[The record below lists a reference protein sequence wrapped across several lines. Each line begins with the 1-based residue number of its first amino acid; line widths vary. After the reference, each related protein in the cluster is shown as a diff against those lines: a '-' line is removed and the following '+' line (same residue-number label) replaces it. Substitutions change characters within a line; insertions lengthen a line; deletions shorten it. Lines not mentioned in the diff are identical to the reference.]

1 MPKTRFTFKTL
12 SSSST
17 IEVPSSDPNPGFKAT
32 DNASVP
38 AVRVFK
44 RKKRVKKTVDVVQ
57 EIPKAENK
65 GLKVRPLFFFPFF
78 SMENQ
83 NTIFLGFILI
93 RVAYLTE
100 EFAYKKVDGPLSDNN
115 GFAGKSKSTSDEIN
129 VGTGIASPVGI
140 VDAFA
145 VDVFDVIQAMHLL
158 TGKVLEGIRKI
169 RSAEDAPVD
178 TMGCEKAGSVLPP
191 KVQSCL
197 T

>member
-65 GLKVRPLFFFPFF
+65 GLKSNSWPYNHLNFFC
-78 SMENQ
+78 S
-83 NTIFLGFILI
+83 

-140 VDAFA
+140 
-145 VDVFDVIQAMHLL
+145 
-158 TGKVLEGIRKI
+158 G
-169 RSAEDAPVD
+169 EDAPVD

-191 KVQSCL
+191 KVGKIQEKPRKSSCL
-197 T
+197 FHYV